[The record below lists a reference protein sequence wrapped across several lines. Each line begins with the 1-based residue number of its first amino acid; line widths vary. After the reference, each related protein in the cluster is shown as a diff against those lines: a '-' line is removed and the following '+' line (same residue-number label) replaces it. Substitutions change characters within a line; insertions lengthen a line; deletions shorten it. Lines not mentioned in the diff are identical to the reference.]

1 MKKVI
6 KTVIDYIKDEYKF
19 IIICALII
27 FLGLYKL
34 PYNLYTGGGIIDI
47 SDKVVVEGGE
57 KNEGSLNMAYV
68 NQVRATIP
76 SYLLSYIFDWD
87 REKVSETLIDENDS
101 PDDLWERERLY
112 MEEANTSA
120 LISAFNLANENID
133 IIKDKAIVLYITN
146 EAKTDL
152 KIGDEILNIEGV
164 IIKDINDLA
173 DIVNKHQVGD
183 KISIKVLRNNKE
195 IDCNGEI
202 ITIDDTKKI
211 GVALIKNYEYRTNRE
226 VKFDFD
232 SNEAGPSGGLML
244 SLEIYNQ
251 LVSEDITNGYKIA
264 GTGTIDEK
272 GNVGTIGG
280 VKYKVK
286 GAESDKA
293 KVFFVPSGNYDE
305 AIKVKE
311 EHNYKIE
318 IVKVDKISDAI
329 NYLREMK

>member
-164 IIKDINDLA
+164 IIKDINDLS